1 MDGGT
6 GEKKIPSH
14 AALPLTQT
22 SKDVEVGPGR
32 APQGRVKSDLAY
44 VSYWQ
49 EASLQAV

>member
-22 SKDVEVGPGR
+22 LTVFYG
-32 APQGRVKSDLAY
+32 Y
-44 VSYWQ
+44 TC
-49 EASLQAV
+49 ASLRLTVERLTVGC